1 MEEKQI
7 DLENITLEDLKKEY
21 QVLQIQYQSLKAL
34 SQKDRDNLNFY
45 QDQWDFVC
53 KKNNELR
60 GTLRSIIKLAE
71 SELK

>member
-21 QVLQIQYQSLKAL
+21 QALQIQYQSLKAS
-34 SQKDRDNLNFY
+34 SQKDKESLNFY
-45 QDQWDFVC
+45 REQWDFVS
-53 KKNNELR
+53 KRNNELR
-60 GTLRSIIKLAE
+60 GTLRSVIKLAE